1 MTFARSLIVASLL
14 ALAFGTAAAQFVK
27 GNEAVKVMPDG
38 SKKVETPPTAGALLT
53 KPCPAANPACSGGGW
68 KMVETPSG
76 LLECTEVYARP
87 TTCRASTYGAEKRS
101 RVWVVKAGGDWKH
114 CTLPDLSK
122 GCVSIKSLPTA
133 AVQ

>member
-1 MTFARSLIVASLL
+1 MTFVRSITLAAVL
-14 ALAFGTAAAQFVK
+14 ALVAGSAAAQFVK
-27 GNEAVKVMPDG
+27 GNEAVKVMPNG
-38 SKKVETPPTAGALLT
+38 TKKVETPPTAGALLT